1 MAYMKVPYDHF
12 KGIEV
17 ENKCKVAA
25 IATINRGLVQ
35 QTRPRLIENERE
47 TFNQTEKEIEHQKQM
62 VDSISASPNAITQ
75 PQKHGDCALNQIE
88 Q

>member
-25 IATINRGLVQ
+25 IATINRGLV
-35 QTRPRLIENERE
+35 
-47 TFNQTEKEIEHQKQM
+47 
-62 VDSISASPNAITQ
+62 
-75 PQKHGDCALNQIE
+75 C
-88 Q
+88 